1 MIYILQE
8 VKVVYSVICVI
19 LYTGNI
25 DFDEK
30 EIIDYKGDVCVI
42 INMDFVN
49 ISECIYFFMFCST
62 FSTLIIKLYMKH
74 CF

>member
-1 MIYILQE
+1 M
-8 VKVVYSVICVI
+8 
-19 LYTGNI
+19 GNI

-49 ISECIYFFMFCST
+49 ISKCIDFFMCCSI
-62 FSTLIIKLYMKH
+62 FSILII
-74 CF
+74 FVEIFI

>member
-1 MIYILQE
+1 M
-8 VKVVYSVICVI
+8 ICVI

-49 ISECIYFFMFCST
+49 ISKCIDLCVVVFLVF
-62 FSTLIIKLYMKH
+62 
-74 CF
+74 

>member
-1 MIYILQE
+1 M
-8 VKVVYSVICVI
+8 
-19 LYTGNI
+19 GNI

-49 ISECIYFFMFCST
+49 ISECIYFFMFCSI
-62 FSTLIIKLYMKH
+62 FSILII
-74 CF
+74 FVEIFI

>member
-1 MIYILQE
+1 MIYILKE

-49 ISECIYFFMFCST
+49 ISKCIDFFMCCSI
-62 FSTLIIKLYMKH
+62 FSILII
-74 CF
+74 FVEIFI